1 MDKRYFSGSSLA
13 AAPSRIGSHGEGMAG
28 KNEERSSVKLQQ
40 FLSDFTP
47 SRSASKASAHHGPQM
62 WLIQPWLE
70 NACRVR
76 GQFSRRSA

>member
-28 KNEERSSVKLQQ
+28 KNEEKVSVNLQQ

-47 SRSASKASAHHGPQM
+47 SRLALNASAHQGPQGVA
-62 WLIQPWLE
+62 E
-70 NACRVR
+70 AAV
-76 GQFSRRSA
+76 A